1 MVFSV
6 LLCRM
11 NLDNELITFF
21 KEEGNLIESTPI
33 SKKDLKKQEL
43 FDKRIKHLKK
53 MNSIKNTRLNLDR
66 INDFLK

>member
-1 MVFSV
+1 
-6 LLCRM
+6 M